1 MLEITTT
8 RMQSRPVDEREI
20 ETLAAELDGYLVRE
34 GDAQYDS
41 ARAVWNG
48 MIDRRPAL
56 IVRCHSSQDVQRAVR
71 FASAHTLRL
80 SVRGSGH
87 HVAGS
92 AVNDGGLVIDLS
104 EMKQIQVDAQ
114 ARTAR
119 AQPGVNWGELDRATQ
134 AYGLATPGGV
144 VSDTGIAGLTL
155 GGGFGWLRN
164 KYGLSSDNLISAEI
178 VTADGRL
185 LKTNENEN
193 ADLFWALR
201 GGGGAFGIVTSFEY
215 RLHPVGPDVFTLFCF
230 HDGSRARELLRFY
243 REFIASAP
251 DEISSFAVLAKIP
264 ASEHFPAEHHG
275 KPTLLF
281 QACYLGDPAEGER
294 LLQPLRD
301 IAAPLVDLSSV
312 MPFVEMQTLWDEE
325 YPRGELRYYWRS
337 TYLKTF
343 SDEAIDRLIALI
355 AEAPSAL
362 TTLDLWAM
370 GGAFSRIAPDATAFA
385 HRDAAMNI
393 GIEANWADTADDEAN
408 IAWARRV
415 TQELEPF
422 STGGQYLNFPGFFE
436 EGEAALRQAHGS
448 NYDRIMAI
456 KAKYDPYHLFP
467 MK

>member
-8 RMQSRPVDEREI
+8 RMQSQAVDEREI
-20 ETLAAELDGYLVRE
+20 AALAAQLDGYLLRA
-34 GDAQYDS
+34 GDDDYDS

-56 IVRCHSSQDVQRAVR
+56 IVRCHSSQDVQRAVQ
-71 FASAHTLRL
+71 FAGAHELRL

-92 AVNDGGLVIDLS
+92 AVNDDGLVIDLS

-164 KYGLSSDNLISAEI
+164 KYGLSSDNLIAAEV
-178 VTADGRL
+178 VTADGQL
-185 LKTNENEN
+185 ITANKDEH

-201 GGGGAFGIVTSFEY
+201 GGGGAFGIVTVFEY
-215 RLHPVGPDVFTLFCF
+215 QLHPVGPDVFVAFCF

-243 REFIASAP
+243 RDFIANAP
-251 DEISSFAVLAKIP
+251 DEISSFAVLAHVP
-264 ASEHFPAEHHG
+264 ASEHFPEALHG
-275 KPTLLF
+275 KMTLLF

-301 IAAPLVDLSSV
+301 VATPMIDMSSE
-312 MPFVEMQTLWDEE
+312 MPFVELQTLWDEE

-337 TYLKTF
+337 TYLKSF
-343 SDEAIDRLIALI
+343 SDEAIDRLVTMIT
-355 AEAPSAL
+355 EAPSPL
-362 TTLDLWAM
+362 STLDIWAL
-370 GGAFSRIAPDATAFA
+370 GGAFKRIAPDATAFA
-385 HRDAAMNI
+385 HRDADINI
-393 GIEANWADTADDEAN
+393 GVEANWADPVDDEAN

-415 TQELEPF
+415 TQVLEPF

-436 EGEAALRQAHGS
+436 EGDAALRQAYGV
-448 NYDRIMAI
+448 NYDRIMTV
-456 KAKYDPYHLFP
+456 KAKYDPDHLFP

>member
-230 HDGSRARELLRFY
+230 HDGSRARELLR
-243 REFIASAP
+243 RRKARGPRA
-251 DEISSFAVLAKIP
+251 DE
-264 ASEHFPAEHHG
+264 
-275 KPTLLF
+275 
-281 QACYLGDPAEGER
+281 
-294 LLQPLRD
+294 
-301 IAAPLVDLSSV
+301 
-312 MPFVEMQTLWDEE
+312 
-325 YPRGELRYYWRS
+325 
-337 TYLKTF
+337 TF